1 MRLKNRKK
9 IRYGFGSLIA
19 AMVLPFFCLHPAMA
33 DWTADFTPPET
44 SDAKIRIDLP
54 DDLDVITL
62 TQLGVELDGID
73 ITSLLSL
80 DGVDF
85 IYKPLQTLEGN
96 EHTLKLVMLNPDGSS
111 EVRQQWTFTI
121 VGDGSGS
128 ASNLSDLNETT
139 PEIEMAERLLRSA
152 YFRADT
158 LTEFSRRVVQQNIGH
173 ATNRSTLSGSGDV
186 NSGFAAG
193 KWTVDGHAN
202 YLMQSDVDF
211 ALTERTIDLGEYD
224 VNADYQGDTLTGG
237 FSLGHHD
244 TGLETLLVSD
254 FYRRG
259 VSARIGTSDRRV
271 EAQGFAFGTESVSGA
286 ADMTGLN
293 STENRLKG
301 VSLSVK
307 PFATDV
313 DALKLTGTYYDG
325 LGEGSGIG
333 LSDLDSSASGS
344 GWGIGVEKSFGHQRT
359 RLKAQ
364 YAHTL
369 FDQDGDHGDAPKD
382 SSDAVSL
389 LIDHRLFDE
398 GPVIG
403 DDLLNIDVG
412 FGYDRVDTF
421 FESLANPG
429 MISDRD
435 AYTAFSNL
443 YWGALSANIYAL
455 HETNNVDGLANVP
468 TDRLKSIDFGMNYS
482 FDQQTGSRE
491 WLGTPYLYM
500 NSYFASLG
508 RVKTP
513 NGYEGGDT
521 DNLSSSITL
530 GGGASYDVWY
540 WSLSHSY
547 SRFDDYTNIS
557 SDTVNNLTGLDV
569 GWAVS
574 DRLQLNGGTQ
584 FGVFEDLDT
593 NKNSFSTNLYLGA
606 TAELVPEKV
615 ELNFDYNLNLANGSG
630 DSSDSHIVNSE
641 VEWTFLRP
649 RTNRPGLALALRGSM
664 EEFNGNAD
672 SAQNETEYQ
681 AYMVL
686 RVKAPFSLSY

>member
-1 MRLKNRKK
+1 MRLKTRKK
-9 IRYGFGSLIA
+9 MRYWGGLLTT
-19 AMVLPFFCLHPAMA
+19 AMFLPFLCVQPSMA
-33 DWTADFTPPET
+33 DWSANFTPP
-44 SDAKIRIDLP
+44 DAPDGTLVIDLP
-54 DDLDVITL
+54 DDLDVVTL

-85 IYKPLQTLEGN
+85 IYKPLQALDGN
-96 EHTLKLVMLNPDGSS
+96 EHTLKLVILNPDGSS
-111 EVRQQWTFTI
+111 EVRQQWNFN
-121 VGDGSGS
+121 VGHAESSDG
-128 ASNLSDLNETT
+128 NISDLTENS

-173 ATNRSTLSGSGDV
+173 ETNRSTLSGSGDI
-186 NSGFAAG
+186 NTGFAAG

-202 YLMQSDVDF
+202 YLVQSDVDF
-211 ALTERTIDLGEYD
+211 AQTERTIDLGEYD
-224 VNADYQGDTLTGG
+224 INADYQGDALAGG

-259 VSARIGTSDRRV
+259 VSARIGTSDRRI
-271 EAQGFAFGTESVSGA
+271 EAQSFAFGTESVSGA
-286 ADMTGLN
+286 ADPTGLN
-293 STENRLKG
+293 NTENRLKG
-301 VSLSVK
+301 VSLAVK
-307 PFATDV
+307 PFSTDV

-325 LGEGSGIG
+325 RGEGSGIG

-344 GWGIGVEKSFGHQRT
+344 GWGVGLEKSFGQNRT

-364 YAHTL
+364 YAHAL
-369 FDQDGDHGDAPKD
+369 FDQDGDNGDAPKD
-382 SSDAVSL
+382 GSDAISF
-389 LIDHRLFDE
+389 LIEHGLFEE

-403 DDLLNIDVG
+403 NDVLDIDVG

-429 MISDRD
+429 SVSDRD
-435 AYTAFSNL
+435 AYSAYSNL

-455 HETNNVDGLANVP
+455 HETNNVDDLANVP
-468 TDRLKSIDFGMNYS
+468 TDRLKSIDLGLNYA
-482 FDQQTGSRE
+482 FDQQTGLME
-491 WLGTPYLYM
+491 WLGTPYIFM
-500 NSYFASLG
+500 NSYLASLG

-513 NGYEGGDT
+513 TGYDGGDT

-530 GGGASYDVWY
+530 GGGSNYDDWY
-540 WSLSHSY
+540 WSASHSY
-547 SRFDDYTNIS
+547 SRFDDYTNVS
-557 SDTVNNLTGLDV
+557 SDTVNNLTGFNV
-569 GWAVS
+569 GWIVS
-574 DRLQLNGGTQ
+574 DRLDVNGGTQ

-593 NKNSFSTNLYLGA
+593 NKNSFTTNFYLGA
-606 TAELVPEKV
+606 TAELVPDKV
-615 ELNFDYNLNLANGSG
+615 DLNIDYNLNLANGSG

-641 VEWTFLRP
+641 VEWTFLQP

-664 EEFNGNAD
+664 EEFNGNTD

>member
-1 MRLKNRKK
+1 MRLKIRKK
-9 IRYGFGSLIA
+9 MQYGFGPLIA
-19 AMVLPFFCLHPAMA
+19 AMVLPFFCVQPAMA
-33 DWTADFTPPET
+33 DWVADFTPPKT
-44 SDAKIRIDLP
+44 SDAKILIDLP

-85 IYKPLQTLEGN
+85 IYKPLQALEGN
-96 EHTLKLVMLNPDGSS
+96 EHTLKLVTLNPDGTS

-121 VGDGSGS
+121 ADDGTGS
-128 ASNLSDLNETT
+128 AGNVSDLNEST

-173 ATNRSTLSGSGDV
+173 ATNRSTLSGSGDI
-186 NSGFAAG
+186 NTGFAAG

-202 YLMQSDVDF
+202 YLVQSDVDF
-211 ALTERTIDLGEYD
+211 AQTERTIDLGEYD
-224 VNADYQGDTLTGG
+224 VNADYQGDTVVGD

-259 VSARIGTSDRRV
+259 VSARLGTSDSRV

-286 ADMTGLN
+286 ADLTGLN

-301 VSLSVK
+301 VSLAVK
-307 PFATDV
+307 PFSTDV

-333 LSDLDSSASGS
+333 LSDLDSAASGS
-344 GWGIGVEKSFGHQRT
+344 GWGVGLEKSFGQNRT

-364 YAHTL
+364 YAHAL
-369 FDQDGDHGDAPKD
+369 FDQDGDNGDAPKD
-382 SSDAVSL
+382 SSDAVSF
-389 LIDHRLFDE
+389 LIEHGLFE
-398 GPVIG
+398 EAPIVW
-403 DDLLNIDVG
+403 DDALDIDVG

-429 MISDRD
+429 LVSDRD
-435 AYTAFSNL
+435 AYSAYTNL
-443 YWGALSANIYAL
+443 YWGALSANLYTL
-455 HETNNVDGLANVP
+455 HETNNVDDLANVP
-468 TDRLKSIDFGMNYS
+468 TDRLESIDFGLNYA
-482 FDQQTGSRE
+482 FDQQTGSTE
-491 WLGTPYLYM
+491 WLGTPYIFM
-500 NSYFASLG
+500 NSYLASLG

-513 NGYEGGDT
+513 VGYDGGDT

-530 GGGASYDVWY
+530 GGGANYDDWY
-540 WSLSHSY
+540 WSASHSY
-547 SRFDDYTNIS
+547 SRFDDYTNVS
-557 SDTVNNLTGLDV
+557 SDTVNNLTGFNV
-569 GWAVS
+569 GWIVS
-574 DRLQLNGGTQ
+574 DRLDVNGGTQ

-593 NKNSFSTNLYLGA
+593 DKNSFSTNLYLGA
-606 TAELVPEKV
+606 TAELVPDKV
-615 ELNFDYNLNLANGSG
+615 DLNIDYNLNLANGSG

-641 VEWTFLRP
+641 VEWTFLQP

-664 EEFNGNAD
+664 EEFNGNTD